1 MADPLTDLANIS
13 KLHYEPAS
21 IADAGGRSVSDTNT
35 RTKSP
40 GFHVHILHRDSP
52 QHHEVLRFLQ

>member
-1 MADPLTDLANIS
+1 MAYPLTDLANIS

-21 IADAGGRSVSDTNT
+21 IADAGDRLVSDTNT

-40 GFHVHILHRDSP
+40 GFHILHRDSP
-52 QHHEVLRFLQ
+52 QNHEVLRFLQ